1 MTQRIVAISA
11 CIAAALMLLV
21 GRLVYIQI
29 ICGDRIQAR
38 QERQATLLQ
47 KRLPMRGDIMDAK
60 GVKLATS
67 VPAVTIAADPTLLVG
82 RHEYAA
88 RLLAPI
94 LMVDEAALAKRLEIT
109 IRPGFRTNNGVAQRV
124 WLTNQYVLL
133 QRKVSMDRWQ
143 QVTQAMASLPFLVSP
158 ESLPRTNRIGRIA
171 QTNFWNAARTR
182 SIQSTPDQI
191 RTYPGQTLA
200 AQIIGST
207 GQDELAS
214 GVLGLEAKFD
224 ELLQGQAGWMIS
236 ERDAKRHEISQFRRQ
251 DVEARSGNSL
261 VLTIDAW
268 VQYHLETAM
277 AGQMKELGAKGMMGL
292 VMRPKTGDILAM
304 ASLPTFDPANIR
316 PGDSNFFNSRLVTDQ
331 YEPGSTFKVVTV
343 AAALDAGLVRM
354 DDKIFCENGSWH
366 YHGRARPLRDSTA
379 HGWLTVDEIIAKS
392 SNIGAGK
399 IGEKMG
405 GVLMC
410 DYIEAF
416 GFGKRTDLPMP
427 AESYGLVHR
436 PDRTNYFPSGRVI
449 PGWNGLSVAQ
459 IPMGQ
464 GIAVTPLQMSM
475 AVAAIA
481 NRGVLMKPRLIDRIL
496 DADGNQLSRTPV
508 MSVRRVLREETAN
521 AIIESLK
528 GPVAAGGTATRARM
542 ENYSV
547 AGKTG
552 TAQKP
557 ELGGYSET
565 KFYASFIGFFPA
577 SDPEVLIAIIVDEP
591 EYDRV
596 HKNHQGGRA
605 AAPVFAQI
613 GTNVA
618 NYLNIRPDILKT
630 NAATASILAAG
641 TP

>member
-11 CIAAALMLLV
+11 CIAAALVLLV
-21 GRLVYIQI
+21 GRLFYIQV
-29 ICGDRIQAR
+29 ICADRIQAR
-38 QERQATLLQ
+38 QEQQATMLQ
-47 KRLPMRGDIMDAK
+47 KRLAMRGDIMDAK

-67 VPAVTIAADPTLLVG
+67 VPAVTVAADPTLLIG
-82 RHEYAA
+82 RREQAA

-109 IRPGFRTNNGVAQRV
+109 VRPVLRTNMGVVQQV
-124 WLTNQYVLL
+124 LLTNQYVLL
-133 QRKVSMDRWQ
+133 QRKVSMERWQ
-143 QVTQAMASLPFLVSP
+143 QVTQAMAGLPFLVSD
-158 ESLPRTNRIGRIA
+158 EELARTNRVGRRTF
-171 QTNFWNAARTR
+171 TNYWNAARFR
-182 SIQSTPDQI
+182 ALQPAPDQI
-191 RTYPGQTLA
+191 RSYPGQTLA

-214 GVLGLEAKFD
+214 GTLGLEAKFD
-224 ELLQGQAGWMIS
+224 HLLQGQAGWMVS
-236 ERDAKRHEISQFRRQ
+236 ERDARRHEISQFRRQ
-251 DVEARSGNSL
+251 DVEARPGNNL

-268 VQYHLETAM
+268 VQYHLETAL
-277 AGQMKELGAKGMMGL
+277 AEQMKELGAKGMMGI

-304 ASLPTFDPANIR
+304 ASLPTFDPARVR
-316 PGDSNFFNSRLVTDQ
+316 PSDSNYFNCRLVTDQ

-343 AAALDAGLVRM
+343 AAAVDAGLVKMNDR
-354 DDKIFCENGSWH
+354 IFCENGAWH
-366 YHGRARPLRDSTA
+366 YHGRARPLRDSTG
-379 HGWLTVDEIIAKS
+379 HGWLTVEEIIAKS

-416 GFGKRTDLPMP
+416 GFGKRTDIPMP
-427 AESYGLVHR
+427 AESWGLVHR
-436 PDRTNYFPSGRVI
+436 PDRTNNFPSGRPI

-464 GIAVTPLQMSM
+464 GIAVTPLQMTM

-481 NRGVLMKPRLIDRIL
+481 NRGVLMKPRLVDRIL
-496 DADGNQLSRTPV
+496 DSEGNELSRTPV
-508 MSVRRVLREETAN
+508 VPVRRVLREQTAN
-521 AIIESLK
+521 EMIEALK
-528 GPVAAGGTATRARM
+528 SPIAPGGTATRARM

-557 ELGGYSET
+557 EHGTYSDT
-565 KFYASFIGFFPA
+565 KFYSSFIGFFPA
-577 SDPEVLIAIIVDEP
+577 SDPEVVISIIVDEP
-591 EYDRV
+591 VYDHV

-605 AAPVFAQI
+605 AAPVFQQV

-618 NYLNIRPDILKT
+618 NYLNIKPDIIKT
-630 NAATASILAAG
+630 NAASASILAAG
-641 TP
+641 MP